1 MYLDSYKNCF
11 SEFSN
16 VKILLYYNVYTLYFT
31 KFDSFTASN
40 TSSVT
45 LELSVIH
52 DRTWWI
58 RFLSMVLSILSA
70 RFIAHLLI
78 HWGKWKSILSLRQQ
92 KPWNLSLDKL
102 SRYDMI
108 LMYSTHNKTALGSLK
123 SGTYNVFFRIVHL
136 NAF

>member
-31 KFDSFTASN
+31 NFDSFTASN

-52 DRTWWI
+52 DRT
-58 RFLSMVLSILSA
+58 
-70 RFIAHLLI
+70 
-78 HWGKWKSILSLRQQ
+78 
-92 KPWNLSLDKL
+92 
-102 SRYDMI
+102 
-108 LMYSTHNKTALGSLK
+108 
-123 SGTYNVFFRIVHL
+123 
-136 NAF
+136 

>member
-31 KFDSFTASN
+31 KFDSFTALN

-52 DRTWWI
+52 DRTCI
-58 RFLSMVLSILSA
+58 NTVSKVYRTFTDTLRKVKID
-70 RFIAHLLI
+70 
-78 HWGKWKSILSLRQQ
+78 SL
-92 KPWNLSLDKL
+92 P
-102 SRYDMI
+102 
-108 LMYSTHNKTALGSLK
+108 
-123 SGTYNVFFRIVHL
+123 
-136 NAF
+136 